1 MTPKE
6 QRNER
11 LAERMIKNLKRRN
24 MEAFYC
30 PTAEEAVKKVS
41 ELIADGSSVTWGGSM
56 TIRDMGI
63 PKALKERG
71 TLEVL
76 DRDEVTDREE
86 VVKIYEKAFTADVY
100 LSSANAISEDG
111 VIVNIDGNIIGM
123 NKVAQTVEA
132 ALARARS
139 TAAPINSARFDIK
152 TPCQTDGVCH
162 NCNSPESICNYVS
175 PLYHRKA
182 AVFKIIFRSGIDKLF
197 RAGQSVDVKMKQR
210 KASAPVFPYD
220 RKSRAYDLLFYP
232 EAFCY
237 VLGQSCLS
245 CPEIP
250 DQSDDITR
258 FCCIS
263 NREAECARPGLCIYY
278 EVSSFDIFHYYFVVS
293 VRTC

>member
-6 QRNER
+6 LRNER

-30 PTAEEAVKKVS
+30 PTAAEAVKKVS

-63 PKALKERG
+63 PQVLKDRA

-86 VVKIYEKAFTADVY
+86 VVKIYERAFTADVY

-111 VIVNIDGNIIGM
+111 VIVNIDGNGNRVAAITWGPKKVIFIIGL

-139 TAAPINSARFDIK
+139 TASPINAARFDIK
-152 TPCQTDGVCH
+152 TPCQVDGVCH
-162 NCNSPESICNYVS
+162 NCNSPESICNYVHFLRNS
-175 PLYHRKA
+175 PHGKHTVIL
-182 AVFKIIFRSGIDKLF
+182 VG
-197 RAGQSVDVKMKQR
+197 
-210 KASAPVFPYD
+210 
-220 RKSRAYDLLFYP
+220 
-232 EAFCY
+232 EAFGY
-237 VLGQSCLS
+237 
-245 CPEIP
+245 
-250 DQSDDITR
+250 
-258 FCCIS
+258 
-263 NREAECARPGLCIYY
+263 
-278 EVSSFDIFHYYFVVS
+278 
-293 VRTC
+293 